1 MKVEIVAC
9 LKCGGMQCWLWQNLT
24 ILFVSPGSTR
34 FNQIYSAHIFITCE
48 AHFEDMMRKR
58 YEIFRLAIDSDKFYL
73 WVHIRSD
80 SVRWADDPPPGRADR
95 RQP

>member
-1 MKVEIVAC
+1 MVAVTEEESNYSVC
-9 LKCGGMQCWLWQNLT
+9 
-24 ILFVSPGSTR
+24 VTR

-58 YEIFRLAIDSDKFYL
+58 YEIFRLAIDSDKFYQ

>member
-1 MKVEIVAC
+1 MKVDIVAC
-9 LKCGGMQCWLWQNLT
+9 LKCGGMQWWLWQKRNLT
-24 ILFVSPGSTR
+24 ILFVSPG